1 MSNPRQPGTHGSS
14 PKTLTSER
22 IAADIAA
29 FNKAGGRIE
38 VLGNTPFQR
47 KTDVV
52 ETAAAKSPA
61 TASERSPK

>member
-1 MSNPRQPGTHGSS
+1 MSNPRQPGTQGSS

-38 VLGNTPFQR
+38 VLGNTPFHR
-47 KTDVV
+47 KPD
-52 ETAAAKSPA
+52 AAEIAKGPA
-61 TASERSPK
+61 AERSPK

>member
-1 MSNPRQPGTHGSS
+1 MSNPRQSTHGSS

-47 KTDVV
+47 KTD
-52 ETAAAKSPA
+52 AAEVAGAKSPA
-61 TASERSPK
+61 AASERSQK